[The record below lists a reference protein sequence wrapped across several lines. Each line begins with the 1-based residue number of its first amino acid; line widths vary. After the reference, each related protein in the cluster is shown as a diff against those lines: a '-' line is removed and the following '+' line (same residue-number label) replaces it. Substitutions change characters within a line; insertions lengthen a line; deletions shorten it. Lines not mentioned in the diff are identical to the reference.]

1 MAVEEVIA
9 GDEVPSHAG
18 SISASSSGTEVVNG
32 ADGMAAPIR
41 ERELE
46 LQLQAEIPRQNGCE
60 LRVKDLTYEVRRQAG
75 TLSEPTV
82 GDMVMKSAS
91 LLTCWPILN
100 MIAHGRAK
108 SKTRTVVRGVSGV
121 FKPGEMT
128 LVIGPPGCGKSSLLK
143 LLAGQIKSDKAHR
156 ISGQVLYN
164 GQEAHTDKNAPF
176 SLPKVAAY
184 VQQTDRHVA
193 HLTVE
198 ETITFAFDCMEGGT
212 HGAWLAKGER
222 TQEQHELLKYMDERK
237 RKVRA
242 IMTILGLNNAKDTIV
257 GDVFTRG
264 ISGGERRRTTTG
276 EMLAGSQ
283 DIFLMDSISNGLDSS
298 TTFDILNTLKT
309 ASHIFK
315 TTIIVALLQPQPE
328 VYALFDKVVVMASGG
343 RVVYQGKREGV
354 LPYFRSIGYE
364 CPQRKD
370 EADFVVE
377 VTTDQGADYLVKGLE
392 EEGKGMGSGMLPRTP
407 REFEEVWRA
416 SEGFKELQQELA
428 APVDESYKGVHHH
441 RHDRGRHHGPRHG
454 RSSCTV
460 LLLITH
466 LFLSSLAGSIFFD
479 LPLDATSSK
488 FGLLF
493 FSLLFLGLKGIAQI
507 PVAIENRHV
516 FYKQQSQGF
525 YPTLC
530 DVVAQEAT
538 HSTLIIAETLV
549 FSPVIYFMTGLASD
563 AGRFFIYL
571 VIALGF
577 NLNMAAY
584 FRALAA
590 IMPSLTVA
598 SASATLSLVF
608 IILFCGYLVPE
619 PDTPDVFIWIFWCN
633 PMTWAFRSL
642 VLNEFLA
649 PKYKETCATDVAPGE
664 ACPAS
669 LSSAVLDSF
678 GFRTDTAYI
687 WAGFV
692 YVAGLWFLTTCATA
706 LVLDKIRWDT
716 SDAAPLLEDEQ
727 LEASDSDADESRWA
741 RRYTSD
747 AIYTRQEVEA
757 SMARLK
763 SDGTA
768 AAAGAFTPVTLAFKD
783 VRYSVP
789 HPSGEGSLELLKN
802 VSGHA
807 KPGTMTALMGS
818 SGAGKTTLL
827 DVLASRK
834 SGGDITGLVTLNGHP
849 KDKKSFTRVAGYVEQ
864 NDVHS
869 PVVTVREAVMF
880 SATMRLEEA
889 DFPPDKRTELVDA
902 ILKILELDVIS
913 GRLIG
918 SEATGG
924 LSGEERKRVTIAV
937 ELASNPSLIFL
948 DEPTTGLDARSAQVV
963 VRAIRKVATTGRT
976 IVCTIHQPSTYLF
989 EMFDLMLLL
998 KKGGETVYFG
1008 ELGTHSSALISHLSS
1023 IPGTRPIANNANPA
1037 TWMLEQIGAG
1047 TSTSANPQAYA
1058 DWYSNSQLKRNL
1070 DTELDA
1076 LQTPEPGSRPLAFDT
1091 LYAASAGLQRTTLVK
1106 RAYRQY
1112 WRSASY
1118 NFARMFAAVIQALVF
1133 ASTFVNSEPT
1143 TVGQLTSRFGVVFSI
1158 TTFIAITFFNTAIP
1172 FTGAERSVFYREQ
1185 AARMY
1190 HVQPYILGYFL
1201 AEIPYLIFNTLL
1213 CISIF
1218 YWMANFEAD
1227 AAKFFW
1233 FWLFFFLNTTAM
1245 TFFGHGLTAILPSIK
1260 DAQALASVSN
1270 SLFAVFGGF
1279 FISPGQIPN
1288 YWIWAYYI
1296 TPFHY
1301 AIEGI
1306 LSSQYHDDD
1315 TEIIALDGVSTTTIS
1330 AYLDEFFGG
1339 KFSYSSRGYD
1349 VMALLIFIVIF
1360 QGLFFYAL
1368 TYVRHEKR

>member
-46 LQLQAEIPRQNGCE
+46 LQLQERDDMVSKLVNLLRSYGVDLPTSAAELQGALQCLALAMDRKAPTSPDVTPEQHRQDVRLLREGTEFWDAMGNNVEDFFARLQAEIPRQNGCE
-60 LRVKDLTYEVRRQAG
+60 LRVKDLTYEVRRKAG

-298 TTFDILNTLKT
+298 TTFDILSTLKT

-377 VTTDQGADYLVKGLE
+377 VTTDQGADYMVKGLE

-428 APVDESYKGVHHH
+428 APVDESYKWPENQARLYAGTWWYHFKVCARKHWTLFL
-441 RHDRGRHHGPRHG
+441 RDRGFIITGM
-454 RSSCTV
+454 TV
-460 LLLITH
+460 AVIMGLVM
-466 LFLSSLAGSIFFD
+466 GSIFFD

-727 LEASDSDADESRWA
+727 LEASGAGVDSSAAELSGAGAVLAAGAAPGALGGGSTALAADSDADESRWA

-989 EMFDLMLLL
+989 EMFDVMLLL

-1118 NFARMFAAVIQALVF
+1118 NFARMFAAVIQVR
-1133 ASTFVNSEPT
+1133 
-1143 TVGQLTSRFGVVFSI
+1143 TV
-1158 TTFIAITFFNTAIP
+1158 
-1172 FTGAERSVFYREQ
+1172 
-1185 AARMY
+1185 
-1190 HVQPYILGYFL
+1190 
-1201 AEIPYLIFNTLL
+1201 
-1213 CISIF
+1213 
-1218 YWMANFEAD
+1218 
-1227 AAKFFW
+1227 
-1233 FWLFFFLNTTAM
+1233 
-1245 TFFGHGLTAILPSIK
+1245 
-1260 DAQALASVSN
+1260 
-1270 SLFAVFGGF
+1270 
-1279 FISPGQIPN
+1279 
-1288 YWIWAYYI
+1288 
-1296 TPFHY
+1296 
-1301 AIEGI
+1301 
-1306 LSSQYHDDD
+1306 
-1315 TEIIALDGVSTTTIS
+1315 
-1330 AYLDEFFGG
+1330 
-1339 KFSYSSRGYD
+1339 
-1349 VMALLIFIVIF
+1349 
-1360 QGLFFYAL
+1360 
-1368 TYVRHEKR
+1368 